1 MSKKGTMKRDG
12 DFMSKPDEG
21 WTHNTAALSVGNGV
35 YYSFPVRYIGSIQ
48 VLESMRDLPQ
58 KDKSQVCWE
67 AIARCCDAAALRKVK
82 KRKVSKIVKKFLADT
97 PYVKV
102 MELKIN
108 LSVEGIATSDL
119 TSNEI
124 ISNDEIKKIS
134 FAAGGQ
140 QSEYDFVTYV
150 AKDKRDNRY
159 CHVFDCSILADDVL
173 ATIGQIFSILT
184 NQSDEDKAEDR
195 AAITQLIQNDEQLPI
210 DNPLYAAVSGGV
222 IQTAPRKQSSA
233 AINAAYD
240 EADNGYGGDDPTYDT
255 AGVESAYDTAAGG
268 PGQTYDTAG
277 GDGLYDDVQQEHG
290 AQFTQFLNENVESKA
305 LYGEI
310 GDGAEGGDSAAIY
323 GDGAEPGWGY
333 LDVKPDE
340 DLYGGLADVFVDE

>member
-1 MSKKGTMKRDG
+1 MSKGTMKRDG
-12 DFMSKPDEG
+12 DFMSKPEEG
-21 WTHNTAALSVGNGV
+21 WSHNTAALAVGNGV

-48 VLESMRDLPQ
+48 VLESMRDLPMN
-58 KDKSQVCWE
+58 DKSAVCWE

-82 KRKVSKIVKKFLADT
+82 KRKVSKTVKKFLADT

-119 TSNEI
+119 ASNEI

-184 NQSDEDKAEDR
+184 NQADEDMSNDTAQL
-195 AAITQLIQNDEQLPI
+195 AALGGPGEKPI
-210 DNPLYAAVSGGV
+210 DNPLYQAVLGGV
-222 IQTAPRKQSSA
+222 LQGGGSIKPQQRKSSA

-240 EADNGYGGDDPTYDT
+240 EADQGGDPTYDT
-255 AGVESAYDTAAGG
+255 AGVESAYDTAGG
-268 PGQTYDTAG
+268 ESAYDTAAG
-277 GDGLYDDVQQEHG
+277 GGLYDDVDEEKG
-290 AQFTQFLNENVESKA
+290 AQFAEFLNENVASQP
-305 LYGEI
+305 LYGEV
-310 GDGAEGGDSAAIY
+310 GPGGADGSAIY

>member
-1 MSKKGTMKRDG
+1 MKRDG
-12 DFMSKPDEG
+12 DFMSKPEDG
-21 WTHNTAALSVGNGV
+21 WAHNTAALAVGNGV

-48 VLESMRDLPQ
+48 VLESMRDLPMN
-58 KDKSQVCWE
+58 DKSAVCWE

-82 KRKVSKIVKKFLADT
+82 KRKVSKTVKKFLADT

-184 NQSDEDKAEDR
+184 NQADED
-195 AAITQLIQNDEQLPI
+195 LSNDAQQFAQAGAGAGEMPI
-210 DNPLYAAVSGGV
+210 DNPLYQAVVGGQLQGGGGS
-222 IQTAPRKQSSA
+222 IKQRKSSA

-240 EADNGYGGDDPTYDT
+240 EADQGGDPTYDT
-255 AGVESAYDTAAGG
+255 AGVESAYDTAGG
-268 PGQTYDTAG
+268 GGESAYDTAG
-277 GDGLYDDVQQEHG
+277 GALYDDVDEEKG
-290 AQFTQFLNENVESKA
+290 AQFAEFLNENVASQP
-305 LYGEI
+305 LYGEV
-310 GDGAEGGDSAAIY
+310 GPGADGAAIY

-340 DLYGGLADVFVDE
+340 DLYGGLAVVFVDE